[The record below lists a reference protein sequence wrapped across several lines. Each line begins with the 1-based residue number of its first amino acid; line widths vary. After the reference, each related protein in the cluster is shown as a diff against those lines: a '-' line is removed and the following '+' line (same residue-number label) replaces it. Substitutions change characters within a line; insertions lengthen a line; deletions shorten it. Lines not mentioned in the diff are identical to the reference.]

1 MHLRFARGAAVMQD
15 SLLRSLLKGVVWRV
29 FSTAL
34 TVSIILAV
42 FRDTVQVST
51 NFAGLLGSA
60 EPQLAGCFCTAINKG
75 PLFVGLHRTCSP
87 LLCIHLLDVL
97 LVLQVLHDDTTSHRG
112 PASRP

>member
-1 MHLRFARGAAVMQD
+1 MQD

-51 NFAGLLGSA
+51 KLAGLLGSA
-60 EPQLAGCFCTAINKG
+60 AAARSCRMSSKQPILCWLSLATPCCAL
-75 PLFVGLHRTCSP
+75 LFAKFG
-87 LLCIHLLDVL
+87 VL
-97 LVLQVLHDDTTSHRG
+97 LVLQVLQDDATHNCG
-112 PASRP
+112 PQPSARVW